1 MDTQY
6 HQPVLELVQVVLLP
20 GRRSRKFTENAP
32 KGRRSGAQEERI
44 HENAPKGRKSGAWE
58 ERIHEKRPEEKK
70 KWGVGEENP

>member
-1 MDTQY
+1 M
-6 HQPVLELVQVVLLP
+6 
-20 GRRSRKFTENAP
+20 GNAP
-32 KGRRSGAQEERI
+32 KGRKSGAWEERI